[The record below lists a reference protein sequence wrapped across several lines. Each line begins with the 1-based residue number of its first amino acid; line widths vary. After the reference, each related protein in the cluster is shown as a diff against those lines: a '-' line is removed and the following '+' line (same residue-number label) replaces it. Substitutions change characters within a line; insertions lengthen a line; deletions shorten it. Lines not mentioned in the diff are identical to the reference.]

1 MTQGYEAEV
10 QIFDDDREM
19 AAAAAD
25 LVAKLCEEAIRRR
38 GRFLIALSGGE
49 APRGLYAVLAS
60 PAYRER
66 VIWPKMEVFWVD
78 ERCVPPDHPDSNYR
92 LAHELLLSKVHVP
105 EGQIHRIRGE
115 EDPAE
120 TAMYYGKEVSAYMP
134 KSLFTFDLVILGM
147 GADGHTA
154 SLFPGDAAMSVADKV
169 AVPVDV
175 RGEQHRRITLTLP
188 VLNHAAGV
196 LFLVTG
202 AQKAAVVREILDEGN
217 PKGYPAGLVMPVK
230 GELLWLLDR
239 PAASLL
245 SEDEGSTP
253 HS

>member
-1 MTQGYEAEV
+1 MQHGYEVDV
-10 QIFDDDREM
+10 QICEDAQELAG
-19 AAAAAD
+19 AAAERIMT
-25 LVAKLCEEAIRRR
+25 LCKEAMDRR
-38 GRFLIALSGGE
+38 GRFLIALSGGS
-49 APRGLYAVLAS
+49 ACGLVYARLAS
-60 PAYRER
+60 PVYQDRLDWKKA
-66 VIWPKMEVFWVD
+66 EVFWVD
-78 ERCVPPDHPDSNYR
+78 ERCVPPDHQDSNYR
-92 LAHELLLSKVHVP
+92 MAKELLLSKVQVP

-154 SLFPGDAAMSVADKV
+154 ALFPGDAAASVTDKV
-169 AVPVDV
+169 AVPVD
-175 RGEQHRRITLTLP
+175 RLGEQHRRITLTLP
-188 VLNHAAGV
+188 VLNHAVAA

-202 AQKAAVVREILDEGN
+202 AEKAAAVREILDEGN
-217 PKGYPAGLVMPVK
+217 PKGYPAGRVMPVK
-230 GELLWLLDR
+230 GELLWFLDR

-245 SEDEGSTP
+245 SDDEGTTP

>member
-92 LAHELLLSKVHVP
+92 LAADLLLSKVPVP
-105 EGQIHRIRGE
+105 ESQIHRIEGE
-115 EDPAE
+115 RDPAAE
-120 TAMYYGKEVSAYMP
+120 ADVYGREVSAYMP
-134 KSLFTFDLVILGM
+134 KSLFTFDLAILGM

-154 SLFPGDAAMSVADKV
+154 ALFPGDAAVSVTNKV
-169 AVPVDV
+169 AVPVE
-175 RGEQHRRITLTLP
+175 RQGQQHRRITLTLP
-188 VLNHAAGV
+188 VLNHAAAA

-202 AQKAAVVREILDEGN
+202 AEKAAAVREILDEGN
-217 PKGYPAGLVMPVK
+217 PKAYPAGLVTPK
-230 GELLWLLDR
+230 QGELHWFLDR
-239 PAASLL
+239 QAASLL
-245 SEDEGSTP
+245 SDGE
-253 HS
+253 